1 MHGCTLFA
9 LLAIAVLRWSISVL
23 APNKGSNA
31 MPAADVFVCQPES
44 YLVMQWNF
52 TLSCSILLSCN
63 LHIGHILILVKN

>member
-31 MPAADVFVCQPES
+31 MPAADRHP
-44 YLVMQWNF
+44 
-52 TLSCSILLSCN
+52 CN
-63 LHIGHILILVKN
+63 TSPLRGTGKTSNAGDRRGLARPTIT